1 MSSRGDGVG
10 PGVKTRGGKKVVI
23 AAVLAPGAPR
33 AALATKKRVSL
44 SIPPSAAPNASNNDT
59 TDANAGRNTTKR
71 LRKKAPP
78 VVDKRE

>member
-33 AALATKKRVSL
+33 AALAFKKRVSS
-44 SIPPSAAPNASNNDT
+44 SIPPSDPVNASNNDT
-59 TDANAGRNTTKR
+59 MDADAGGKATKR

-78 VVDKRE
+78 VVDKTE

>member
-1 MSSRGDGVG
+1 
-10 PGVKTRGGKKVVI
+10 VKTRGGKKVVI

-33 AALATKKRVSL
+33 AALAFKKRVSS
-44 SIPPSAAPNASNNDT
+44 SIPPSDPVNASNNDT
-59 TDANAGRNTTKR
+59 MDADAGGKATKR